1 MTIAARS
8 YATASSRR
16 KPTTFYIN
24 PLRRRG
30 NDLPIQQ
37 VVIDHFMNTRGA
49 HLEHGDQLVVTLPE
63 YGAYL
68 PSTSAEVVVRGGS
81 VCRTPDNASGT
92 FRVRDGARLIARGA
106 SRVRVHDISSA
117 DVYNAA
123 AADLFDTS
131 TAYLYSARGS
141 AHARTGTT
149 VYAWAG
155 QVRAEKGAVVWLMG
169 DDVSLDAAPGAHVAD
184 GADSPLL
191 RQEP

>member
-1 MTIAARS
+1 
-8 YATASSRR
+8 
-16 KPTTFYIN
+16 
-24 PLRRRG
+24 
-30 NDLPIQQ
+30 
-37 VVIDHFMNTRGA
+37 
-49 HLEHGDQLVVTLPE
+49 
-63 YGAYL
+63 
-68 PSTSAEVVVRGGS
+68 
-81 VCRTPDNASGT
+81 
-92 FRVRDGARLIARGA
+92 
-106 SRVRVHDISSA
+106 VRVHDISSA